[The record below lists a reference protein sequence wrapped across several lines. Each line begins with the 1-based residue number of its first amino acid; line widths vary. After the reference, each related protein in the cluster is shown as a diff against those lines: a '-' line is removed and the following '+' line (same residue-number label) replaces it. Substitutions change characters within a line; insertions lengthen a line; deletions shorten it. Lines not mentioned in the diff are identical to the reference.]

1 MSAHVYPWK
10 RFWCPR
16 ETSID
21 LLDGGY
27 LYRPE
32 ETWANQLFSSHLIP
46 LSELASAPCLILL
59 GEPGL
64 GKSRELRQ
72 QYTLTDEHLGEA
84 VLWCDLSAYQ
94 EQSMLMRTLFDDAIF
109 QEWIR
114 GTYHLHLFLDSLD
127 EGLLSIP
134 VLARF
139 LSVEFARYR
148 DHLARLFL
156 RITCRTAEWPAPL
169 EEQLRDLWGT
179 TNVRTFRLAPLR
191 REDVRIAAS
200 AQGVDAEQFLKEVE
214 RNAAVPLTHRPITL
228 DLLLKLYRENGTFP
242 LTQQNLY
249 EEGCRILCR
258 EVNPSRRVAR
268 FTGRFTDR
276 QRLAAAARLAY
287 LMIFTNHSEVWDDS
301 NLGDAPSGSLQIS
314 ECSGGTEDAERN
326 PLPVSETLL
335 AEACATALFSSRG
348 PDRREWAH
356 RTYAEYLA
364 AYYLSHHQLSLPQ
377 LMMLFLHAD
386 ASERRLIPQLHE
398 IAAWLAT
405 MQPAVFREIMKIDP
419 EILLQSDVA
428 MASEQDRANLIAALL
443 TLEPEERLWK
453 VNMNLG
459 QHYHKLLYPGIGTQ
473 LAAVISDHAHGIT
486 KRVVA
491 IEIAE
496 ACHLQALS
504 PELVALVLDSSEERL
519 VREAAAQAMAEIG
532 NDVSKAS
539 LKPLA
544 LGEHDDDQN
553 DELKGYSLRAIWP
566 AHVTVEELFIALT
579 PPKRRD
585 FIGAYSAFLSSEIAP
600 SLEPAGLPMALQW
613 VEQHPPRATMQGLTG
628 ELKPLTDAII
638 RQALEHLDEPSV
650 LAAVAQ
656 LILSR
661 LLQSGLIF
669 GLTPDEHETV
679 RWLDNDE
686 VRHRLLEAVLPLLA
700 QHTNDSIVWRV
711 AQPPLLLPRDLPW
724 LITFLAETS
733 GEAMQQLVARL
744 IGRLIDSGAPGQ
756 VQTALEASEQLYTL
770 ADGAAW
776 IFRAV
781 ELGSSEAIQ
790 MQRDWRAWQQAASSQ
805 ELDQPLPPQTSPPL
819 EAIEVHLNAFE
830 QGEYRAWFTLTQ
842 RLMSMPDGE
851 ISGNVKADLTAYG
864 AWHALEEPL
873 QGRIVAAAKQYL
885 WQEGPELQKWPNLD
899 DIHYDT
905 FALAGHQALYL
916 VFQKQ
921 PDFFATLPKEA
932 WERLA
937 PAMLTASLYLPDA
950 PGENNNKEVHRS
962 LLLAAHRYAPDELIA
977 GILRLLEKD
986 QRNCIS
992 SYWTLLHS
1000 VEEIW
1005 NATLA
1010 DALLTKA
1017 SERTLAPECLGS
1029 LQSIL
1034 LVHNVE
1040 AAKEYTSTLITLPLP
1055 TDDRERQYVL
1065 AAALALVRFADDA
1078 GWSAIWP
1085 AIESDREFGTKLIT
1099 SIAYWDWNAKHL
1111 SEEQLANLYLW
1122 VAQRYPSVQ
1131 PPSYQTGFIGG
1142 RTDDVSTWREGLLQ
1156 QLKERGTKEA
1166 CLALERIVLQAE
1178 EQNQHRMQQILLE
1191 AQTLTRRQTWLPYH
1205 PAYLLE
1211 VIANGHVRLVQNA
1224 EQLLEVVIES
1234 LRRLEATFHDE
1245 TPAWRDVWDRL
1256 PGTSSRTLTAKR
1268 GRKRLSSVY
1277 RPIGENE
1284 FSDYVKRHLQADL
1297 ISRGII
1303 ANREVVIR
1311 PDERI
1316 DIRVDAVA
1324 HHAHEEIDERLSLI
1338 IEVKGCWNPELMTAM
1353 QTQLVDRYL
1362 RDNHC
1367 QHGLYLIGWF
1377 NCDAWDS
1384 QDYRKSDAPKMS
1396 LEEAQ
1401 HQFDEQAE
1409 GLSQQ
1414 VKVQALVLNATV
1426 REREEQI

>member
-1 MSAHVYPWK
+1 MPEHVYPWK
-10 RFWCPR
+10 RFWYPR

-32 ETWANQLFSSHLIP
+32 EAWANQLFGGHLIP
-46 LSELASAPCLILL
+46 LPELASIPCLILL

-72 QYTLTDEHLGEA
+72 QWTLTSEHLGEA

-94 EQSMLMRTLFDDAIF
+94 EQSMLMRELFDDATF
-109 QEWIR
+109 QGWIR
-114 GTYHLHLFLDSLD
+114 GTHRLHLFLDSLD

-169 EEQLRDLWGT
+169 EEQLWNLWGK
-179 TNVRTFRLAPLR
+179 TNVRIFRLAPLR
-191 REDVRIAAS
+191 REDVRTAAK
-200 AQGVDAEQFLKEVE
+200 AQGVDADQFLEEVE
-214 RNAAVPLTHRPITL
+214 RNAAVPLAHRPITL
-228 DLLLKLYRENGTFP
+228 DLLLKRYREHGTFP
-242 LTQQNLY
+242 LTQQDLY
-249 EEGCRILCR
+249 EEGCRILCQ
-258 EVNPSRRVAR
+258 EVNPSRRIAH

-287 LMIFTNHSEVWDDS
+287 LMVFTNHSEVWDDG
-301 NLGDAPSGSLQIS
+301 NLGDAPPRSLQLS
-314 ECSGGTEDAERN
+314 ECSGGTEDAEGN
-326 PLPVSETLL
+326 PLQVSETLL
-335 AEACATALFSSRG
+335 AEACASALFSSRG

-364 AYYLSHHQLSLPQ
+364 AYYLSRHQISLPQ
-377 LMMLFLHAD
+377 LMMLLLHAD
-386 ASERRLIPQLHE
+386 VSERRLIPQLHE
-398 IAAWLAT
+398 TAAWLAT

-419 EILLQSDVA
+419 EVLLQSDVA
-428 MASEQDRANLIAALL
+428 MASEQERADLVAALL

-459 QHYHKLLYPGIGTQ
+459 QHYYKLLYPGIGAQ
-473 LAAVISDHAHGIT
+473 LAAVISDRAHGVT

-496 ACHLQALS
+496 ACHLQVLS
-504 PELVALVLDSSEERL
+504 PELVALALDSSEEL
-519 VREAAAQAMAEIG
+519 LLREAAAQAVAEMG
-532 NDVSKAS
+532 DDAAKAS

-544 LGEHDDDQN
+544 LEQHDDDQN
-553 DELKGYSLRAIWP
+553 DELKGHSLRAIWP
-566 AHVTVEELFIALT
+566 AHVTADELFTALT

-585 FIGAYSAFLSSEIAP
+585 FIGAYSVFLSSEIAP
-600 SLEPAGLPMALQW
+600 SLKPADLPVALQW

-638 RQALEHLDEPSV
+638 RQALGHLDESGV
-650 LAAVAQ
+650 LAAVAR

-679 RWLDNDE
+679 RWLDNDK
-686 VRHRLLEAVLPLLA
+686 VRQRLLEAVLPLLA

-724 LITFLAETS
+724 LITFLTTTPI
-733 GEAMQQLVARL
+733 EATQQLVVRL
-744 IGRLIDSGAPGQ
+744 IGRLIDSGDSLQ
-756 VQTALEASEQLYTL
+756 VETALEASEQLYTL
-770 ADGAAW
+770 ADEAAW
-776 IFRAV
+776 IFRPVA
-781 ELGSSEAIQ
+781 LGSPEAVQ
-790 MQRDWRAWQQAASSQ
+790 MQREWRERQQAKSPRSP
-805 ELDQPLPPQTSPPL
+805 DQPLPPQTSPPL
-819 EAIEVHLNAFE
+819 ESVEVHLNTFE
-830 QGEYRAWFTLTQ
+830 QGEYKAWFSLIQ
-842 RLMSMPDGE
+842 RLMSMPGGE
-851 ISGNVKADLTAYG
+851 VSRNVKADLTTYG
-864 AWHALEEPL
+864 VWRTLEAP
-873 QGRIVAAAKQYL
+873 QQARIVAAAKQYL
-885 WQEGPELQKWPNLD
+885 WQEGPEPQEWPHLD

-905 FALAGHQALYL
+905 FALAGYQALYL

-921 PDFFATLPKEA
+921 HDFLTTLPKEA
-932 WERLA
+932 WERLV
-937 PAMLTASLYLPDA
+937 PAMLTASSYLPDE
-950 PGENNNKEVHRS
+950 PGENSNKLAHSS
-962 LLLAAHRYAPDELIA
+962 LLKAAHRYAPDELIT
-977 GILRLLEKD
+977 GIIRLLEKD
-986 QRNCIS
+986 QWNCTS
-992 SYWTLLHS
+992 SYWTLLRS
-1000 VEEIW
+1000 VEEVW
-1005 NATLA
+1005 NAALV
-1010 DALLTKA
+1010 DALLAKA
-1017 SERTLAPECLGS
+1017 SERTLAPECSGS
-1029 LQSIL
+1029 LLGIL
-1034 LVHNVE
+1034 LVHYVE
-1040 AAKEYTSTLITLPLP
+1040 AAKEYASTLLTLPLP
-1055 TDDRERQYVL
+1055 ADDRERQYTL

-1078 GWSAIWP
+1078 GWSAVWP
-1085 AIESDREFGTKLIT
+1085 AIKSDHQFGRQLIASLT
-1099 SIAYWDWNAKHL
+1099 YWDWNAQQL
-1111 SEEQLANLYLW
+1111 TEEQLADLYLW
-1122 VAQRYPSVQ
+1122 MNSSAQ
-1131 PPSYQTGFIGG
+1131 PPMGFIGG
-1142 RTDDVSTWREGLLQ
+1142 RTDDVSTWREKLLQ
-1156 QLKERGTKEA
+1156 LLKERGTKEA
-1166 CLALERIVLQAE
+1166 CHALERIVLQAG
-1178 EQNQHRMQQILLE
+1178 EQDQSRMQQILLE
-1191 AQTLTRRQTWLPYH
+1191 AQTLMRRRTWLPYR

-1211 VIANGHVRLVQNA
+1211 VIANSHVRLVQNA
-1224 EQLLEVVIES
+1224 EQLFEVVIES
-1234 LRRLEATFHDE
+1234 LRRLEASFRDE

-1256 PGTSSRTLTAKR
+1256 PGTSSRTPTAKR
-1268 GRKRLSSVY
+1268 GRKRPAFVY

-1297 ISRGII
+1297 VSRGII

-1316 DIRVDAVA
+1316 DIRIDAVA
-1324 HHAHEEIDERLSLI
+1324 RYAREEIDELFSLI

-1367 QHGLYLIGWF
+1367 QYGLYLIGWF

-1401 HQFDEQAE
+1401 RLFDEQAA
-1409 GLSQQ
+1409 GLSQH
-1414 VKVQALVLNATV
+1414 VRVQALILNATV